1 MGDEQR
7 LQATPKPCHEVLLQE
22 PSWSLLGT
30 FLQATAKL
38 CHEVLAPVLDGA
50 RRPPPAAR
58 GGGAASLAEA
68 SRVGQMELSAAAVH
82 AVVSDSLRLLAC
94 KEAKVGSG
102 PGASADEPAED
113 GNAAAA
119 AARGK
124 VLSQVAR
131 KATVEAIVPIVVE
144 LKRHLEAAHSP
155 LLRDVSLFV
164 RELLR
169 DHKPLLADILARDK
183 QLATEIEYDMKQLD
197 RRDAA
202 EMQPRCSRD
211 AANFGRD
218 AATLGR
224 DGVRHMRQP
233 DAAKGRR
240 VLPPPGGSV

>member
-1 MGDEQR
+1 
-7 LQATPKPCHEVLLQE
+7 
-22 PSWSLLGT
+22 
-30 FLQATAKL
+30 
-38 CHEVLAPVLDGA
+38 
-50 RRPPPAAR
+50 
-58 GGGAASLAEA
+58 
-68 SRVGQMELSAAAVH
+68 MELSAAAVH

-102 PGASADEPAED
+102 AGASADEPAED

-202 EMQPRCSRD
+202 EMQPRCSQFRPRCSHARPRWSTAYAPARRRKG
-211 AANFGRD
+211 AAR
-218 AATLGR
+218 AAPSHPEEVSRKCL
-224 DGVRHMRQP
+224 
-233 DAAKGRR
+233 
-240 VLPPPGGSV
+240 GSV